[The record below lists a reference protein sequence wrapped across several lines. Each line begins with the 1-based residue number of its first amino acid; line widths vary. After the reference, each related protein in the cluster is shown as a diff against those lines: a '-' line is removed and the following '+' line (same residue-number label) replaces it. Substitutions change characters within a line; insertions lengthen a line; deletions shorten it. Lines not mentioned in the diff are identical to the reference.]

1 MGYRKAAKLRR
12 TQHVSGHYRTSKSGK
27 RYWVEGHVRNDP
39 GPMGVSLK
47 VVAIAVMTI
56 AGLTLGLMFAGDRGQ
71 PNETKI
77 ERMQRKF
84 GKDCERERSV
94 PQWANKVFLKR
105 FCTPYGM

>member
-1 MGYRKAAKLRR
+1 MGYRKTAKLRR

-27 RYWVEGHVRNDP
+27 RYWVEGHIRNDP

-47 VVAIAVMTI
+47 VVAIAVMAI
-56 AGLTLGLMFAGDRGQ
+56 AGLTLGLMFTGDRGH

-77 ERMQRKF
+77 ERMQRRF

-94 PQWANKVFLKR
+94 PQGQTR
-105 FCTPYGM
+105 FF